1 LLWRNTASLLA
12 IPLIAQG
19 NTLVERIVASWL
31 GTSVVPGLDYAR
43 YISDTTLVLTA
54 VPLGIVTLASH
65 GGSRSEATREH
76 SRRAASLLLL
86 LSFPLAAF
94 LASNAYD
101 VVRVI
106 YARGA
111 FGEQSVDITG
121 AVLAGASIGLGGT
134 VTAYFLVKALNA
146 QLRNLTAVS
155 IIAAGAIVNSLFDI
169 LMWKALGPIS
179 LGLGASANGLMMLA
193 LAVIRLG
200 LWTELAPL
208 LGWLMCGCAGMVGL
222 HYILPDMHWP
232 IVRLAMF
239 SIACAPWWVLLFLV
253 SPPLR
258 RAAEPVWRKLG
269 PHLSRLKK
277 KPI

>member
-1 LLWRNTASLLA
+1 
-12 IPLIAQG
+12 
-19 NTLVERIVASWL
+19 
-31 GTSVVPGLDYAR
+31 
-43 YISDTTLVLTA
+43 LTA

-76 SRRAASLLLL
+76 SRRVASLLLL

-101 VVRVI
+101 VVRVV

-111 FGEQSVDITG
+111 FDEQSVNITG

-155 IIAAGAIVNSLFDI
+155 IIAAGAIVNSLFDV
-169 LMWKALGPIS
+169 LMWKSLGPIS
-179 LGLGASANGLMMLA
+179 LGLGASANGLVMLA
-193 LAVIRLG
+193 LAVTRIG
-200 LWTELAPL
+200 LWAELAPL

-232 IVRLAMF
+232 IVRLVIF
-239 SIACAPWWVLLFLV
+239 SIACLPWWALLFFA
-253 SPPLR
+253 SSPLR
-258 RAAEPVWRKLG
+258 EAAEPVWRKLA
-269 PHLSRLKK
+269 PYLSRLKK